1 MIKNLNW
8 TNAVTPNYNINNWEF
23 SRDNL
28 HINLLIT
35 NNDYVEQ
42 YNLIGTFIV
51 GEEDINLHVNICGI
65 GDGKIENNENISFFL
80 DDENIIN
87 CTTIKVGNLENGTGP
102 ILQMSNKQLPL
113 PLTANSSHV
122 ISIQFHNLSGFLK
135 ENTNYQISLNC
146 I

>member
-8 TNAVTPNYNINNWEF
+8 TNNGIPNYDTNKWVF
-23 SRDNL
+23 SNDKL

-35 NNDYVEQ
+35 DNDYAEQ
-42 YNLIGTFIV
+42 YNLFGTFIV
-51 GEEDINLHVNICGI
+51 GEEEINLHVNICGI
-65 GDGKIENNENISFFL
+65 GDGKIENNENITFFL
-80 DDENIIN
+80 DGENIIN
-87 CTTIKVGNLENGTGP
+87 GLTPQIDNLENGTGS
-102 ILQMSNKQLPL
+102 ILQMLNKQLPL
-113 PLTANSSHV
+113 SLTANSSHV

>member
-65 GDGKIENNENISFFL
+65 GDGKIENNENITFFL
-80 DDENIIN
+80 DGENIIN
-87 CTTIKVGNLENGTGP
+87 GLTPQIDNLENGTGS
-102 ILQMSNKQLPL
+102 ILQIPNKQLPL
-113 PLTANSSHV
+113 LLIANSSHV